1 MCKQVINLRLVTN
14 SKGIALM
21 CKQVISFRLVTDE
34 NIEN

>member
-1 MCKQVINLRLVTN
+1 MHKQVINLRLVTN

-21 CKQVISFRLVTDE
+21 CKQVISFRLVTDK

>member
-1 MCKQVINLRLVTN
+1 MHKQMISLRLVTD

-21 CKQVISFRLVTDE
+21 CKQVISLRLVTDK